1 MQGNDRLFIQADALQ
16 QLEAQVARLLCAYQ
30 QLKDEKESV
39 QGQLDQVVEQSTLAE
54 QNNQLAR
61 QQLVDVLAQLAVIEG
76 KV

>member
-16 QLEAQVARLLCAYQ
+16 QLEAQVARLLRAYQ

>member
-1 MQGNDRLFIQADALQ
+1 MQGNDRLSVQADRLQ
-16 QLEAQVARLLCAYQ
+16 ALEAQVARLLQAYQ
-30 QLKDEKESV
+30 QIKIEKE
-39 QGQLDQVVEQSTLAE
+39 GLHAELEQVTEQCTIAD